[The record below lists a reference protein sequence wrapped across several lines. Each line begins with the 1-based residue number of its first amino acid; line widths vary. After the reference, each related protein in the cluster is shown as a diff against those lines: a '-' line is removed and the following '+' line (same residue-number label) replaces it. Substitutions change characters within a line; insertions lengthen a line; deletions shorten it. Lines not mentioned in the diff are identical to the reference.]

1 MKKNNIIF
9 FSNNTR
15 GIAVLKKLLENDFKV
30 ILLITSIGKKSLF
43 ENFLSKNKIREIKD
57 VNENSFLRE
66 IQSLNPSLFVVAGF
80 SQIFKK
86 NLLDIPLYGV
96 LNLHAGPLPKYRG
109 GSPLNWQ
116 QINGEKKIGIS
127 IIKMDEGIDS
137 GNIIEKTFFENKEKY
152 TIDTLHKKANSLFSE
167 LTISAVEKVFKGY
180 QGEMQNNKEACYW
193 HQRNDNDGFINFTL
207 LSAQEVFRFINAL
220 KYPYPGAWALYEK
233 KKIRLV
239 DCTIP
244 DFVIKGNPG
253 RIIYIKGDG
262 PFIVC
267 ADKAIKINK
276 YFMDNKS
283 LFTLKHGDILNQ
295 NHINQE

>member
-15 GIAVLKKLLENDFKV
+15 GICVLKKLLENDFKV
-30 ILLITSIGKKSLF
+30 SLLITSKGKKSLF
-43 ENFLSKNKIREIKD
+43 ETFLAKNKIREIKD

-66 IQSLNPSLFVVAGF
+66 IKSLNPSLFLVAGF

-86 NLLDIPLYGV
+86 DLLDIPLYGV

-116 QINGEKKIGIS
+116 KINGEKKIGIS

-152 TIDTLHKKANSLFSE
+152 TIDTLHKKANSLFPE
-167 LTISAVEKVFKGY
+167 LTISAIEKVFKGY

-193 HQRNDNDGFINFTL
+193 HQRNDEDGFID
-207 LSAQEVFRFINAL
+207 FRKKSLEIILFIKAL
-220 KYPYPGAWALYEK
+220 TYPYKGAWTIYDDK
-233 KKIRLV
+233 KLRIFDAEISSLK
-239 DCTIP
+239 
-244 DFVIKGNPG
+244 IKGTQG
-253 RIIYIKGDG
+253 KIIFLQGSG
-262 PFIVC
+262 PYVIC
-267 ADKAIKINK
+267 ADCAIKIIDYKFEN
-276 YFMDNKS
+276 NEE
-283 LFTLKHGDILNQ
+283 LKLNHGYILNR
-295 NHINQE
+295 